1 MIVKK
6 KEHATKGKD
15 TASEMMLFYCAF
27 LELDRGIIFIELKLN
42 SFDRFHIAPRYD
54 SDRQTFVMFRQSMV
68 LNLFRALHHVVN
80 SCLSIIPNKH
90 MK

>member
-42 SFDRFHIAPRYD
+42 SFDRFHIAQRYD
-54 SDRQTFVMFRQSMV
+54 SDCGTF
-68 LNLFRALHHVVN
+68 AL
-80 SCLSIIPNKH
+80 
-90 MK
+90 